1 MSPRDDDDDNGP
13 DRQNT
18 YDDGREQ
25 PYRSVSP
32 PVPTLKN
39 KGKKQKSNVRRSPD
53 DDPNQQ
59 QSLPALFDNN
69 DESLLPPI
77 DDNEDQDRS
86 SYRKPP
92 TPKQPGLLTYSSYAF
107 RY

>member
-1 MSPRDDDDDNGP
+1 MSPRDDDNDP
-13 DRQNT
+13 DRHDA
-18 YDDGREQ
+18 YDDSQEQ
-25 PYRSVSP
+25 PYRSASP

-39 KGKKQKSNVRRSPD
+39 KGKKQKSNVRRSPV

-59 QSLPALFDNN
+59 EQPLPVSFDNN

-77 DDNEDQDRS
+77 DDDEDQGRS

-92 TPKQPGLLTYSSYAF
+92 TPKQTGLLTYFNHAF